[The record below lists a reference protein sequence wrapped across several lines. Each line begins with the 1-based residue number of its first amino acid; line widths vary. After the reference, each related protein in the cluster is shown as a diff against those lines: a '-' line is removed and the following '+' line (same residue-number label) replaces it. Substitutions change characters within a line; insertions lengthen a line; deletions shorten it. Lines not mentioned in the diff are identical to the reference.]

1 MEYYAA
7 EYFAAKK
14 IDIDLEILKIKL
26 CENPHHRNFTHYI
39 KPV

>member
-14 IDIDLEILKIKL
+14 IDIDLKILKIKL
-26 CENPHHRNFTHYI
+26 CENPKSKIAHTLL
-39 KPV
+39 P